1 MFYAKFS
8 RIILTM
14 DCVEDVRRDSEMAI
28 MSGLW
33 FNSLSR
39 GESSSKR
46 KGSDKK
52 FKCKKG
58 II

>member
-1 MFYAKFS
+1 
-8 RIILTM
+8 M